1 MVDSKAQ
8 DFADRII
15 MVTGAGDGIG
25 RVTAHTL
32 AARGATV
39 ILLGR
44 TVSKLESL
52 YDEIHSSDAPEPG
65 IVPMD
70 LMNTSEDKINE
81 MANAIGE
88 QYGRL
93 DGILHNASILGT
105 RLPFANSDLNEWR
118 EVMQVNFMAP
128 VMLTR
133 LLLPLVE
140 RSNDASIVFTS
151 SSVGNK
157 PRAYWSAYAVSKYAL
172 EGLALLLADEL
183 ENTSAI
189 RINIVNPAATR
200 TAMRAAAYPAEDPM
214 TVKTAEELMPLYL
227 YLLGNRHGGEH
238 GELFDPRT
246 WEPPKR

>member
-1 MVDSKAQ
+1 VTNKPPQ
-8 DFADRII
+8 DFKDRIV

-25 RVTAHTL
+25 RTAAKTL
-32 AARGATV
+32 ADHGATV

-52 YDEIHSSDAPEPG
+52 YDEICQSGAPEPG

-70 LMNTSEDKINE
+70 LLTTTEEVINE
-81 MANAIGE
+81 MAAAIDQ
-88 QYGRL
+88 QYSRL

-105 RLPFANSDLNEWR
+105 RIPFASSSLNEWR
-118 EVMQVNFMAP
+118 DVMQVNFIAP

-133 LLLPLVE
+133 LLFPLVE
-140 RSNDASIVFTS
+140 RSKDASVVFTS

-183 ENTSAI
+183 ENTSPI
-189 RINIVNPAATR
+189 RVNIVNPAATR
-200 TAMRAAAYPAEDPM
+200 TAMRAAAYPAEDPD
-214 TVKTAEELMPLYL
+214 TVKTPDELMPLYL
-227 YLLGNRHGGEH
+227 YLLGTDHQGEH
-238 GELFDPRT
+238 GELFDPRS
-246 WEPPKR
+246 WEARDR